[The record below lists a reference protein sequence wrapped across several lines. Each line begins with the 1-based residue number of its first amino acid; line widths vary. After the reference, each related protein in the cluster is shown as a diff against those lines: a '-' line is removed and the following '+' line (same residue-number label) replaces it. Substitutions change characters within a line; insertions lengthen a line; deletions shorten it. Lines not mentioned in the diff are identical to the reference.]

1 MGDGGY
7 ACTHYMLTPL
17 TAPQTPSELAY
28 QETQILMRNAVER
41 LFGVWKRRFPVLAS
55 GSHINIKTVL
65 SMIVACG
72 VLHNLAIDNHDI
84 GEGFN
89 DVPMDGPENVRQQDI
104 SQFKTIL
111 EHFSPVFNY
120 HLNHIVSEKSYFI
133 IITFFTFQFLS

>member
-55 GSHINIKTVL
+55 GSNINIKTVL

-89 DVPMDGPENVRQQDI
+89 DVQMDGPENVRQH
-104 SQFKTIL
+104 FTI
-111 EHFSPVFNY
+111 
-120 HLNHIVSEKSYFI
+120 
-133 IITFFTFQFLS
+133 Q